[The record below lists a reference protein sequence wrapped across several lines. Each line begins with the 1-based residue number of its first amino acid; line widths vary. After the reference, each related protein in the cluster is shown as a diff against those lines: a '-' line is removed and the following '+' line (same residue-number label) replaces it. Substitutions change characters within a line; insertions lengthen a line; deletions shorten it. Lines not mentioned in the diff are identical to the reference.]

1 MKSPNDN
8 LSSIETLREELS
20 KSNES
25 IEKALQLYHSG
36 AADFITKKHEAFQEA
51 FKAVA
56 SVKNYIDSLDE
67 DINTMPLFRILE
79 EWRNTFEGADNVIL
93 GHSKPNEQKGGR
105 PKIASANEYN
115 ALLIAAIIVLQN
127 SGMKLNDALE
137 RVSFDVSINLQ
148 ELRNI
153 RTRFSRKN
161 RTDKKYSDSARR
173 LSKVTE
179 PGNKETHYKNLIKQY
194 QLFKR

>member
-8 LSSIETLREELS
+8 LSSIETLRKELS

-36 AADFITKKHEAFQEA
+36 GEDFITQKHEAFQEA
-51 FKAVA
+51 FQAVA

-67 DINTMPLFRILE
+67 NINTMPLFRILE

-93 GHSKPNEQKGGR
+93 GHRKPNEQKGGR

-127 SGMKLNDALE
+127 SGMKLNDALA
-137 RVSFDVSINLQ
+137 RVSLDVSINLQ

-161 RTDKKYSDSARR
+161 RTDKTYSDSALR

-179 PGNKETHYKNLIKQY
+179 AGDEETYYKNLIQQY
-194 QLFKR
+194 HLIKR

>member
-8 LSSIETLREELS
+8 LPSIEKLRKDLS
-20 KSNES
+20 RSNEI
-25 IEKALQLYHSG
+25 IEKALQLYYSG
-36 AADFITKKHEAFQEA
+36 AEDFITQKHEAFQEA
-51 FKAVA
+51 FQAIA

-67 DINTMPLFRILE
+67 NINTMPLFRILE

-115 ALLIAAIIVLQN
+115 ALLIAAIIVLQK
-127 SGMKLNDALE
+127 SGMKLNYALE
-137 RVSFDVSINLQ
+137 RVSIDARISLQ

-153 RTRFSRKN
+153 RTRFSRRD
-161 RTDKKYSDSARR
+161 RTDEKYSDSAHR

-179 PGNKETHYKNLIKQY
+179 PGMEETHYQILIQQY
-194 QLFKR
+194 QLIRR

>member
-8 LSSIETLREELS
+8 LSSIRKLRDELNR
-20 KSNES
+20 SNGV
-25 IEKALQLYHSG
+25 IEKALQLYQSG
-36 AADFITKKHEAFQEA
+36 AEDFLTQRHEAFQEA
-51 FKAVA
+51 FQAVA

>member
-8 LSSIETLREELS
+8 LSSIEKLRNELN
-20 KSNES
+20 KSNDV
-25 IEKALQLYHSG
+25 IEKGLRLYQSG
-36 AADFITKKHEAFQEA
+36 AEDFITQKHEAFQEA
-51 FKAVA
+51 FQAIA
-56 SVKNYIDSLDE
+56 SVKNYIDSLNE
-67 DINTMPLFRILE
+67 NINTMPLFRILE

-179 PGNKETHYKNLIKQY
+179 AGDEETYYQNLITQY
-194 QLFKR
+194 QIIKK

>member
-1 MKSPNDN
+1 M
-8 LSSIETLREELS
+8 T
-20 KSNES
+20 
-25 IEKALQLYHSG
+25 
-36 AADFITKKHEAFQEA
+36 
-51 FKAVA
+51 
-56 SVKNYIDSLDE
+56 
-67 DINTMPLFRILE
+67 
-79 EWRNTFEGADNVIL
+79 
-93 GHSKPNEQKGGR
+93 
-105 PKIASANEYN
+105 NEYN

-153 RTRFSRKN
+153 RTRFSRNN

-179 PGNKETHYKNLIKQY
+179 PGNKETHNDIRMYERRSKGQLSIRGQRYIY
-194 QLFKR
+194 Q

>member
-8 LSSIETLREELS
+8 LSSIRKLRDELNR
-20 KSNES
+20 SNGV
-25 IEKALQLYHSG
+25 IEKALQLYQSG
-36 AADFITKKHEAFQEA
+36 AEDFLTQRHEAFQEA
-51 FKAVA
+51 FQAVV

-127 SGMKLNDALE
+127 SGMKLNDALA

-161 RTDKKYSDSARR
+161 RTDKKYSDSAHR

-179 PGNKETHYKNLIKQY
+179 AGDKETHYQNLIKQY
-194 QLFKR
+194 QLIKI